1 MWFCGKVH
9 AGKKLT
15 VDSGYVLV
23 TFDSTSSPFE
33 SLVTAP
39 AMAGKSS
46 VVLDELVTVDLV
58 RLLLPADKSV
68 DDLDLHDLEEQA
80 HAFVDN
86 GITFPS
92 MKLVGKGVVVK
103 ESAARSSTGVENHQ
117 FTIAFP
123 MDEMR
128 PLFMQPIGYFAA
140 EKSMTLV
147 ILKSQAELVLDDKP
161 KRGPGRPKK
170 DQTPATSEQEN

>member
-23 TFDSTSSPFE
+23 TFDSFTSPVD

-46 VVLDELVTVDLV
+46 VTLDELVTVDLV

-92 MKLVGKGVVVK
+92 MKLVGKGVIIK
-103 ESAARSSTGVENHQ
+103 ESAARSSTGVENHS

-123 MDEMR
+123 IDEMR
-128 PLFMQPIGYFAA
+128 QVFSQPLGYFAA
-140 EKSMTLV
+140 EKSMTLI
-147 ILKSQAELVLDDKP
+147 ILKSQAELVLNDTP

-170 DQTPATSEQEN
+170 EANQEEIV